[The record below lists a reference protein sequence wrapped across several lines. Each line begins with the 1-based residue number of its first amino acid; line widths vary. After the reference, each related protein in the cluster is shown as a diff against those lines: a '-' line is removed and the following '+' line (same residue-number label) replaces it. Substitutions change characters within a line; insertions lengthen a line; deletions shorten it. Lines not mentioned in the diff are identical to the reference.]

1 MPFANS
7 TKPKKRGWMRW
18 CPDQMAIRV
27 TDISADSLIENGFY
41 AVLLDIDNTII
52 PWQGMVISEAVH
64 AWVDTLRKAG
74 IKICLVSNTH
84 RPKRLSALAQ
94 SLGVV
99 HVPHAAKPRRRGL
112 RQALEVLGVD
122 IDHAVMIGDQV
133 FTDIWAGNRM
143 RMNTILVQPVDAREF
158 FGTKISRVLERVLMW
173 GYRRRG
179 KLPAQRNPSDDMNS
193 QIK

>member
-1 MPFANS
+1 
-7 TKPKKRGWMRW
+7 MRW
-18 CPDQMAIRV
+18 CPDQMEIKV
-27 TDISADSLIENGFY
+27 TDISADSLLENGFQ

-52 PWQGMVISEAVH
+52 PWQGMVISDAVH
-64 AWVDTLRKAG
+64 AWVGTLRKAG
-74 IKICLVSNTH
+74 IKVCLVSNTH

-99 HVPHAAKPRRRGL
+99 HVPHAGKPRRRGL

-143 RMNTILVQPVDAREF
+143 RMNTILVQPVDGREF
-158 FGTKISRVLERVLMW
+158 FGTKISRALERVLMW

-179 KLPAQRNPSDDMNS
+179 KLPTQRNLSADSES
-193 QIK
+193 QTK